1 VTTDNLFRGRCV
13 EVIET
18 ERDTCPYDR
27 QRLRGPP
34 GRFPGRNQPQ
44 KILENKKMNRS
55 ELMESVAGYVAGIT
69 TGFAFVLLYVMLATP
84 VVETVEKF
92 IA

>member
-1 VTTDNLFRGRCV
+1 
-13 EVIET
+13 
-18 ERDTCPYDR
+18 
-27 QRLRGPP
+27 
-34 GRFPGRNQPQ
+34 
-44 KILENKKMNRS
+44 MNRS

-69 TGFAFVLLYVMLATP
+69 TGFAFVLLYVLLATP